1 MKHFSRLTAAV
12 LTAAFLFVLTG
23 CSTGSGTNSFTW
35 FVDAIPANL
44 DPQIASRAED
54 VIACENL
61 YSGLI
66 RRNAA
71 GELVPELAESWTV
84 SADGRVYT
92 FRLRSGLTYTASR
105 GKPTDYAITAEDFVF
120 AFRRVFRAQTASPYA
135 VEFSA
140 IENSA
145 AVLAGEADESS
156 LGVYAEDALTLV
168 IRLSARDDNFLAKLT
183 LPGAMPCDEEF
194 FNSTRGTYGLKSSAT
209 LSSGSF
215 YLYNW
220 TSGGLF
226 LRREVQAPL
235 IDSLRLVEN
244 TTALGQTAQQLIDG
258 ERCSA
263 APDESGAA
271 TSLRSVSYSDTTWAL
286 LFNAKE
292 GSVFSSEPLRQALAA
307 LALEH
312 YEVPASGLYTAA
324 EGLAPAG
331 LTVDGIAYRD
341 TVGSCVPT
349 IEDPQSLYLAA
360 RQGMVTSAF
369 RGVTLLIPKDAGLS
383 ELAAQINGV
392 WQKECSLFFSIE
404 EVEQEQ
410 FEKRLAEGNYSI
422 ALAPIQAEGGSVYQ
436 MLHQFTAEGDAL
448 TGFSDEDYDL
458 LLAQSA
464 QQNGQARCAL
474 LGECE
479 ARLLEQCTV
488 VPLFA
493 QQKRL
498 LLADGIDGLVFDP
511 FTPVLDLTFATKQ

>member
-1 MKHFSRLTAAV
+1 MKHFLRLTAAV
-12 LTAAFLFVLTG
+12 LTAAFLFALTG

-35 FVDAIPANL
+35 FVDAIPSNL

-61 YSGLI
+61 YSGLV
-66 RRNAA
+66 RRNAE
-71 GELVPELAESWTV
+71 GELVPALAESWTI
-84 SADGRVYT
+84 SADGRIYT
-92 FRLRSGLTYTASR
+92 FCLRSGLTYTASR
-105 GKPTDYAITAEDFVF
+105 GKPTDYTITADDFVF
-120 AFRRVFRAQTASPYA
+120 AFRRVFSAQTASPYA

-145 AVLAGEADESS
+145 AVLAGTLDSSALGVRAADE
-156 LGVYAEDALTLV
+156 LTLV
-168 IRLSARDDNFLAKLT
+168 IQLSEPDDNFLAKLT

-194 FNSTRGTYGLKSSAT
+194 FNNTRGTYGLKSSTT

-220 TSGGLF
+220 TSSGLF
-226 LRREVQAPL
+226 LRREAAAPL

-244 TTALGQTAQQLIDG
+244 TNAIGQTAQQLIDG

-263 APDESGAA
+263 APDETGAVI
-271 TSLRSVSYSDTTWAL
+271 SLRSIAYSDTTWAL

-292 GSVFSSEPLRQALAA
+292 GSVFSSEPLRQSLAV
-307 LALEH
+307 LALES
-312 YEVPASGLYTAA
+312 YEIPASGLYTAA

-341 TVGSCVPT
+341 AVGSCIPSV
-349 IEDPQSLYLAA
+349 EDPKELYLAA
-360 RQGMVTSAF
+360 RQGMATSDF
-369 RGVTLLIPKDAGLS
+369 RGVTLLIPKEAGLS

-404 EVEQEQ
+404 EVEPEQ
-410 FEKRLAEGNYSI
+410 FDKRLAEGNYTI

-436 MLHQFTAEGDAL
+436 MLLQFTAEGGSL
-448 TGFSDEDYDL
+448 TGFSDEEYES
-458 LLAQSA
+458 LLAQST
-464 QQNGQARCAL
+464 QQTGRARCAL

-479 ARLLEQCTV
+479 KRLLDSCTV

-498 LLADGIDGLVFDP
+498 LIADGIEGLVFDP
-511 FTPVLDLTFATKQ
+511 FTPVLDLTETTKE